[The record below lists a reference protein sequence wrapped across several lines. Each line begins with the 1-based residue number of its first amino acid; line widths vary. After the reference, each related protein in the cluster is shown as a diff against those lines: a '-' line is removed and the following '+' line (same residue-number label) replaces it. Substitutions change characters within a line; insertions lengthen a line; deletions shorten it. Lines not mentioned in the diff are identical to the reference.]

1 MSFYLGWIYKKGQR
15 TKIFFQVSTCFS
27 NIFTQ
32 HMFFPEIC
40 FASTIS
46 EPEFT
51 VCDEMIRNE
60 TQTATPPT
68 FKQQKSK

>member
-27 NIFTQ
+27 NIFT
-32 HMFFPEIC
+32 HYIENLEIYI
-40 FASTIS
+40 ASIIS

-51 VCDEMIRNE
+51 VCH
-60 TQTATPPT
+60 TAID
-68 FKQQKSK
+68 K